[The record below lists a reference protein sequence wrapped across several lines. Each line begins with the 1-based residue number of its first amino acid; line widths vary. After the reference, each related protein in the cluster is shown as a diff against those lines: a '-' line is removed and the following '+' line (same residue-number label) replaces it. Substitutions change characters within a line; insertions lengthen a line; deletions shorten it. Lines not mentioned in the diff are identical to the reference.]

1 MNHVPKP
8 LYAVDSSIDVPLLD
22 VIPYDLLEFS
32 SFPHRHGFAK
42 DGTIDFE
49 GHTEED
55 LAKLLQ
61 SWLYFGLLGELT
73 RGLVDISLFSRP
85 FDEAETQVVLNSHAL
100 ETILDA
106 RQASLDSLSKDGRK
120 EASKIALECI
130 KNGLHWSE
138 VFDNHPKSNRE
149 PIPTILLSVKVLITT
164 LLYLTCKDWE
174 SLEGRLCPLDPTYP
188 GNDPPSPAGKV
199 LIRKMQEAGWCRFR
213 LADICRRYNY
223 ALLYHLLQT
232 KLPEDPLK
240 VSHEQCTGSDC
251 CAYTVNEK
259 EYVPRHVTDDCRCG
273 HVEAPIDEVSR
284 IISRGRV
291 PLASVQRSNGQVS
304 IRITEAVG
312 STKYVTISHVW
323 SHGLGNPKSNAL
335 PACQLKRLDRY
346 LSGLRDFGPNLFN
359 GFSFLDPLKLPI
371 GLYKAWRAEDAP
383 PLFWLDTLCIPVN
396 DKAVR
401 RDAICLMGMI
411 YGGATQ
417 VVVLDLAIQRMNF
430 DSDNIPAVL
439 SYLPSSA
446 WLSRCWTLQEG
457 SLGSRCSVQTA
468 KRAINPFSA
477 KFRIDIFA
485 YERQSCGMQLRR
497 RIQTSLLDRLRE
509 SIRSLD
515 TQPTGIIASMFRTE
529 FISTDRANFAEVWN
543 AISTRSATKQYD
555 KFAIFASLL
564 RFNTHFIM
572 GLTSHANQMRAMI
585 YSLDDVPVS
594 IFYNKGPRERSN
606 EVHKDRWLPTLP
618 TGSHLTLTPTVKNLP
633 KSFEISS
640 VQTEDKP
647 VGPFLLEL
655 ESPIPPNCQS
665 LILISHSSSRKHHVK
680 MHRSPDDKLDPR
692 SYQGTCFLLEG
703 DVASGSARG
712 ACFQITKKSFGP
724 RSDDPVGVYIDAIY
738 DCPLDLSSAIE
749 TLDHDTPVRGGAILA
764 STWSINVEHGS
775 VPNLDGIPRRFPLGN
790 TQPSAWLLGVMFMP
804 LLLIVPIGF
813 QIAILVQIGRNHITK
828 MIVAS
833 ATLYLFSFA
842 SVLFPNPL
850 MLPCRIAAII
860 TFILDQNNQ
869 QRHLSA
875 MDAAFLAVTF
885 FVFPVFPVLQLVLVD
900 LWNRYTYHIWL
911 SSFRKDFKIDWKYRV
926 VHGVDVLNRLYLF
939 WIIDVLVNKADA
951 LLKSWGFH

>member
-1 MNHVPKP
+1 MERNDLAGLYSYTLPVSLGEQFFTMNHVPKP

-240 VSHEQCTGSDC
+240 STRRSTFLDMLQMTAV
-251 CAYTVNEK
+251 VVMWK
-259 EYVPRHVTDDCRCG
+259 L
-273 HVEAPIDEVSR
+273 
-284 IISRGRV
+284 
-291 PLASVQRSNGQVS
+291 PL
-304 IRITEAVG
+304 T
-312 STKYVTISHVW
+312 
-323 SHGLGNPKSNAL
+323 
-335 PACQLKRLDRY
+335 RY

-485 YERQSCGMQLRR
+485 YERQSC
-497 RIQTSLLDRLRE
+497 
-509 SIRSLD
+509 D
-515 TQPTGIIASMFRTE
+515 TQPTGVIASMFRTE

-724 RSDDPVGVYIDAIY
+724 RSDDPV
-738 DCPLDLSSAIE
+738 
-749 TLDHDTPVRGGAILA
+749 VRSKP
-764 STWSINVEHGS
+764 STMTH
-775 VPNLDGIPRRFPLGN
+775 
-790 TQPSAWLLGVMFMP
+790 Q
-804 LLLIVPIGF
+804 
-813 QIAILVQIGRNHITK
+813 
-828 MIVAS
+828 
-833 ATLYLFSFA
+833 
-842 SVLFPNPL
+842 
-850 MLPCRIAAII
+850 
-860 TFILDQNNQ
+860 
-869 QRHLSA
+869 
-875 MDAAFLAVTF
+875 
-885 FVFPVFPVLQLVLVD
+885 
-900 LWNRYTYHIWL
+900 
-911 SSFRKDFKIDWKYRV
+911 
-926 VHGVDVLNRLYLF
+926 
-939 WIIDVLVNKADA
+939 
-951 LLKSWGFH
+951 